1 MFTVLRCT
9 VQKSQSTIYCTG
21 LPFTCLFTAND
32 LVSLGLSVY
41 IYIKSKL
48 QQFIPH
54 KLESASESF
63 KPPRTRLWWSSSPSS
78 HPDGEHGTFPQTHCK
93 RDSNFGYSF
102 LFLFWIFAFLYKKSK
117 GQHTLFRVTVSISI
131 SILVLLHTRDQSI
144 NQLPWFILPWERSK
158 VRQWNL
164 RWFCINK
171 KVSFAVK
178 FSPVTHSRTH

>member
-1 MFTVLRCT
+1 MNLKSFLKTTVFAAKPALSQCETVLLQYVYSFKVYST
-9 VQKSQSTIYCTG
+9 EKSIYN
-21 LPFTCLFTAND
+21 LLHRPPIYM
-32 LVSLGLSVY
+32 SVHSQRPGFFRAKCIY

-102 LFLFWIFAFLYKKSK
+102 LFLF
-117 GQHTLFRVTVSISI
+117 
-131 SILVLLHTRDQSI
+131 
-144 NQLPWFILPWERSK
+144 
-158 VRQWNL
+158 
-164 RWFCINK
+164 
-171 KVSFAVK
+171 
-178 FSPVTHSRTH
+178 